1 MAPVRTIIAG
11 TLGRMLPRCQQQSCV
26 LRRGGRVAVR
36 SVRTSRRRR
45 TSRACTAR
53 GGARG
58 GSGRWRPDPA
68 AARPANSNVLAS
80 ARRRQRNRF
89 GIRQSAAAR
98 TKSSSSSGSISA
110 SASTHPAPPS
120 PSGSSN
126 SSPAAVPLVVAVS
139 RPRSTCAACA
149 TRDSSPPQPC
159 LLYLWTRQMLA
170 SASPTAV
177 GSLASYAAL
186 PASSSRSI
194 SRRAASGP
202 TIDSSR
208 SSSAALAV
216 CSSSLAAALAALSI
230 SSPSRPVL
238 LALAGGQAAERGSVT
253 AAATER
259 RPSRRGLRSSQY
271 SRPQPC
277 LQ

>member
-1 MAPVRTIIAG
+1 MA
-11 TLGRMLPRCQQQSCV
+11 
-26 LRRGGRVAVR
+26 RRGGRAAER
-36 SVRTSRRRR
+36 SVPTSRRRR
-45 TSRACTAR
+45 TTRACTAR

-68 AARPANSNVLAS
+68 AARPARSNVLAS
-80 ARRRQRNRF
+80 ARRRQIDSDRF

-170 SASPTAV
+170 SASPTAI

-186 PASSSRSI
+186 PASSNRSI